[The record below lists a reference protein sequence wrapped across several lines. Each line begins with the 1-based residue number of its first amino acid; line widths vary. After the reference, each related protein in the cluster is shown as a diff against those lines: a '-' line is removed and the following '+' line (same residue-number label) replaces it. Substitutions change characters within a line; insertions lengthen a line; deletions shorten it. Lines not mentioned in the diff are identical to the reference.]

1 MWTLPGEG
9 SFSVPTRS
17 VCETRPQGRRTLL
30 LPALQAVLSV
40 VFTRYGMCTLFLSLL
55 GRGPAGTQLLEASRR
70 TVSEQTAVP
79 APSQTHLDVAKGAR
93 AKVWSPGS
101 SSWWLCHF
109 VTVIEFLPLFG
120 PFLPHL
126 KAPESGAPHIPVLW
140 VLCLAVRFGAT
151 QCHPERGALVLT
163 TPRGSDAVSLCG
175 LGAVEACLLHQLR
188 RHATG
193 FLCSDKMAA
202 LFTKVGKTCPVAGE
216 ICHKVKELQQQ
227 AEGRKPSGVSQEA
240 LRRQRSVSG
249 KAPALS
255 PQALKH
261 IWVRTALIEKVLD
274 KVVQYLAENCSK
286 YYEKEAL
293 LADPVFGPILASLL
307 GEPESTGA
315 CARPAVGMGQVL
327 REHRLSWL
335 SLSPQWDPVPWNTLS
350 SRQPITTGLTPLL
363 MSWSRGT
370 ASGVRLL
377 ARTPLQSAQPCGSGN
392 GTQAAARRRTGW
404 LPAPVSVWSPCT
416 RIHGRGCFSSTASFF
431 YSHPTRDTKALAL

>member
-1 MWTLPGEG
+1 LKSGTNALEG
-9 SFSVPTRS
+9 
-17 VCETRPQGRRTLL
+17 LI
-30 LPALQAVLSV
+30 
-40 VFTRYGMCTLFLSLL
+40 LFHI
-55 GRGPAGTQLLEASRR
+55 
-70 TVSEQTAVP
+70 
-79 APSQTHLDVAKGAR
+79 SQKQ
-93 AKVWSPGS
+93 
-101 SSWWLCHF
+101 
-109 VTVIEFLPLFG
+109 
-120 PFLPHL
+120 
-126 KAPESGAPHIPVLW
+126 
-140 VLCLAVRFGAT
+140 VR
-151 QCHPERGALVLT
+151 VMNN
-163 TPRGSDAVSLCG
+163 AVSLCG

-188 RHATG
+188 RGAAG
-193 FLCSDKMAA
+193 FLRSDKMAA

-240 LRRQRSVSG
+240 LG

-274 KVVQYLAENCSK
+274 RVVQYLAENCSK

-307 GEPESTGA
+307 GEPT
-315 CARPAVGMGQVL
+315 VGMGQVL
-327 REHRLSWL
+327 RQHRLSWL

-370 ASGVRLL
+370 AFGVRLL

-404 LPAPVSVWSPCT
+404 LPAPASVWSPCA
-416 RIHGRGCFSSTASFF
+416 RIHGRGCFSSTLWEAHLASLTLYFL
-431 YSHPTRDTKALAL
+431 TGI